1 MLPDL
6 FSATQDYWQKLDR
19 LEARYQRGE
28 LPIEAVD
35 AEVKRLMTDLS
46 AERRRAL
53 SAFGYVLRHWFTNN
67 RQAIA
72 SFSFIV
78 LTIYAWFT
86 VASIA

>member
-6 FSATQDYWQKLDR
+6 FSATQNYWQKLDR

-53 SAFGYVLRHWFTNN
+53 SAFGYVFRHWLTNN
-67 RQAIA
+67 REAIA

-86 VASIA
+86 VASAA